1 MSKMKKRLFL
11 LLLSGGVL
19 ASTFFFH
26 SASCIKVPVVFRGPG
41 FCPTVKG
48 KIQDHEYA
56 FLVDTGA
63 YQRFYLIN
71 SAFSK
76 VTSKKRV
83 KDTKMQDFK
92 GNVYECPIHEVK
104 DLNIH
109 SIALSNAEIVEQGLD
124 FDENTN
130 IWPSIPKSKKRY
142 SHGTIGLKFFKD
154 FTTLFDFQ
162 NSLIIL
168 AKSQEELEKS
178 GYFNPKKFISVP
190 FSFEKGI
197 VTISLDTAFGV
208 CKLVL
213 DTGASFCTLR
223 RSYLEADKITNSLS
237 GKSIAKNSKLV
248 IGDCDFGSWSF
259 AVTDFAEKLNIDG
272 VLGVDFFLEHAVYF
286 DFGNQLVYIK
296 KPGNWLTTQWRRGNY
311 YIRQFFYKRVVGM
324 PNVENL

>member
-197 VTISLDTAFGV
+197 VTISLDTDFGV

>member
-1 MSKMKKRLFL
+1 MKKRLFL

-197 VTISLDTAFGV
+197 VTISLDTDFGV

>member
-124 FDENTN
+124 FYENIN
-130 IWPSIPKSKKRY
+130 VWPITHGNRKRY
-142 SHGTIGLKFFKD
+142 AHGIIGLRFFKD

-168 AKSQEELEKS
+168 AKSQDELEKS
-178 GYFNPKKFISVP
+178 GYFNPKKFIAVP
-190 FSFEKGI
+190 FALEKEL
-197 VTISLDTAFGV
+197 VTISLDTDFGV
-208 CKLVL
+208 CKVIL
-213 DTGASFCTLR
+213 DTGATYCTLR
-223 RSYLEADKITNSLS
+223 RSYLEADKITELS
-237 GKSIAKNSKLV
+237 HGRAIAKNSKLV
-248 IGDCDFGSWSF
+248 IGNCDFGSWNF
-259 AVTDFAEKLNIDG
+259 AVTEF
-272 VLGVDFFLEHAVYF
+272 
-286 DFGNQLVYIK
+286 
-296 KPGNWLTTQWRRGNY
+296 
-311 YIRQFFYKRVVGM
+311 
-324 PNVENL
+324 